1 MGKYNLEVKKKK
13 DSHKTSPLEWVLNN
27 KDSLIKPLSQH
38 LLEVS
43 DWAAVLVER
52 QHELWKPGAAY
63 PKGMETGDFLIH
75 KAKRLLIYETDLIL
89 FHTLKTRQQMYT
101 KLPAESKVINVLKN
115 YLH

>member
-1 MGKYNLEVKKKK
+1 M
-13 DSHKTSPLEWVLNN
+13 
-27 KDSLIKPLSQH
+27 
-38 LLEVS
+38 S

-52 QHELWKPGAAY
+52 EHELWKPGAAY

-89 FHTLKTRQQMYT
+89 SHTLKTRQQMYT